1 MFLSKEISYATVKIV
16 LTPVILFRLPEGAV
30 GKPQASG
37 LHECS
42 TAAEGDTGLFAVA
55 R

>member
-1 MFLSKEISYATVKIV
+1 VNIV
-16 LTPVILFRLPEGAV
+16 LRSVIWFRLPEGAV
-30 GKPQASG
+30 GEPQASG